1 MKTSGF
7 LSSGNFETLLVCL
20 DLQYKYFLELSHLP
34 LHHSKEITSSTLTD
48 PHIPTQETF
57 LKSPRRTHT
66 TFFTHETI
74 FPDPA
79 STMSSYRTVTCLPRA
94 VYRPANLSA
103 VPVRAMT
110 SFFPRFPSS
119 DFAPFFRLLDA
130 ADPFV
135 LPRSQS
141 RSFVPRFDVRE
152 VGSSYELHGELPGI
166 KQEDIDIEFVDANTL
181 VIRGK
186 TESHNSSSNQETK
199 PLEQPAASE
208 PVTDDN
214 ASEKSASS
222 YQKPSVE
229 DDYVDA
235 GEAAKSSEGP
245 ATSTTATAQAAS
257 APESST
263 TRTSAEPDY
272 KYWVSERSVGE
283 FSRRFEFPG
292 RVDQESVKA
301 SLKNGIL
308 SVIVPKAVRAEKK
321 ITIE

>member
-1 MKTSGF
+1 
-7 LSSGNFETLLVCL
+7 
-20 DLQYKYFLELSHLP
+20 
-34 LHHSKEITSSTLTD
+34 
-48 PHIPTQETF
+48 
-57 LKSPRRTHT
+57 
-66 TFFTHETI
+66 
-74 FPDPA
+74 
-79 STMSSYRTVTCLPRA
+79 
-94 VYRPANLSA
+94 
-103 VPVRAMT
+103 MT
-110 SFFPRFPSS
+110 SFFPRFPSN

-135 LPRSQS
+135 LQRSQP

-152 VGSSYELHGELPGI
+152 VGSNYELHGELPGI

-186 TESHNSSSNQETK
+186 TETHKSSSNQETK

-208 PVTDDN
+208 PATADD

-235 GEAAKSSEGP
+235 GEAAKGSEEP
-245 ATSTTATAQAAS
+245 NPPTTATAQVAS
-257 APESST
+257 ASEPSVAPK
-263 TRTSAEPDY
+263 SAEPDY

-283 FSRRFEFPG
+283 FQRRFEFPG